1 MGNVD
6 DSGHGHAHADE
17 RGVLTGT
24 THSTGR
30 DVTKKRPSPDTQ
42 PRFTSPSAQHDRKRA
57 RVEDRRKYSNGKK
70 GGCTAVEYEVG
81 LRDDDDTKHSR
92 RYVRASSVVS
102 PSKGP
107 PIFPQRCKS
116 VPLEGEDVVQS
127 VDLTTVPLS
136 PRRSPNRGDIEVKR
150 APSLPPVAS
159 DSMEVDGGELDS
171 DDFSHLAIATPNQQ
185 KHPAFSYTVNFATPI
200 ANKRALFPLMTPL
213 SPLTPLPPTPF
224 TARPQKTCSVSQR
237 TYSTPHSLEDDMDT
251 GADTL
256 ISVPTSPTG
265 ATSTLDPST
274 VKPLTSCDPSPT
286 ANSRPSSVASSLTS
300 ELTSIEDVADLPSL
314 SQELMP
320 PPPVPSN
327 PEEHEDIGSSTHLE
341 QTNLPSAHSAATG
354 PPMSKPTHRNSIFA
368 NGPAGPQQKR
378 STIAGAMK
386 PKPRSSTSAVPRRV
400 TRSLSVH
407 KVSSDISQ
415 EDEVTSDGNEN
426 GQDGPRVR
434 HAAAIV
440 SIPSSPTTTA
450 IAKHKAAARQG
461 PPTST
466 SAFRPPPTGKLK
478 QASLNA
484 FMRPRSTGTTFTTP
498 MTTSGLAHISNSAV
512 VAAGPSKLAHPPS
525 PSKIPLPVS
534 PTKRTPGKAKE
545 RAFTISTSDRNI
557 FATTSR
563 GMALSTLSHALEK
576 LDVPPP
582 SRPNTSLGFTRLD
595 TVGDDRGDGLSD
607 VAQNGGES
615 MASTEGAVKGKA
627 RANDDICLPSATS
640 TSTATSGIKRAGF
653 ARPTASS
660 LKRSVTLSGPAARTG
675 AGGSSIFPGFRGR
688 GVGGGSGTRQRGM
701 TGIFGRAGE
710 RASKNPGLPT
720 VAGSPVKGSKPNG
733 EESGMPTG
741 GKEGTM
747 QRGDDG
753 TAEIFE
759 LQPGGQ
765 GRAGSDLG
773 MPTLD
778 PPTDM
783 TSANHQVFKS
793 DTRPSVTSP
802 SSSVDKGKQR
812 TSPVSS
818 SLALNPA
825 SSALHA
831 LSESL
836 SSLPQTPPAT
846 KPRAIGTRQG
856 LRSASAVINK
866 TSPERGGPGYDP
878 SSSNTLNA
886 NGAKDSGY
894 GGGGMS
900 ESAGGINGSGGAK
913 KSSLK
918 VLKKCGIF
926 VDVRTDQ
933 GDDAGSLFVDMLRG
947 LGAKIMGRVCQSCTH
962 IVYKNGLPNTLARYR
977 LLNDPK
983 PFVVGIAWV
992 VECVE
997 QRTRMDEEKY
1007 KVDVDLIDVAGGNT
1021 KRRRSMLPRY
1031 LIPLSPANVD
1041 TFANMSSEGDEE
1053 VETEDVNESPPRD
1066 ADSSM
1071 RSKDEDDLP
1080 PLERARRRRSVLPG
1094 GQTRLFS

>member
-1 MGNVD
+1 M
-6 DSGHGHAHADE
+6 
-17 RGVLTGT
+17 
-24 THSTGR
+24 
-30 DVTKKRPSPDTQ
+30 
-42 PRFTSPSAQHDRKRA
+42 
-57 RVEDRRKYSNGKK
+57 
-70 GGCTAVEYEVG
+70 EYEVD
-81 LRDDDDTKHSR
+81 LRDDDDTKHNR

-102 PSKGP
+102 PSKAP
-107 PIFPQRCKS
+107 SIFPIRCKS
-116 VPLEGEDVVQS
+116 VPLDGGDVVQS

-159 DSMEVDGGELDS
+159 DSMEVDGGELHS
-171 DDFSHLAIATPNQQ
+171 EDFSRLGIAVPNQQ
-185 KHPAFSYTVNFATPI
+185 KHLAFNYTVNFATPT

-224 TARPQKTCSVSQR
+224 TARPPKSCSVSQR
-237 TYSTPHSLEDDMDT
+237 THSTFHSLEDDMDT
-251 GADTL
+251 DADTL
-256 ISVPTSPTG
+256 RSAPTSPTG
-265 ATSTLDPST
+265 ATSTLHPST
-274 VKPLTSCDPSPT
+274 VQPLAPCEPLPT

-300 ELTSIEDVADLPSL
+300 ELTSIDDVADFPSP

-320 PPPVPSN
+320 PPPVPQST
-327 PEEHEDIGSSTHLE
+327 EEQEDFVGGSFTQLGRAS
-341 QTNLPSAHSAATG
+341 LPSVHSAATG
-354 PPMSKPTHRNSIFA
+354 LSMSKPTNRNSIFA
-368 NGPAGPQQKR
+368 NGPTGPQKKR

-386 PKPRSSTSAVPRRV
+386 PKPASSTSAVPRRV
-400 TRSLSVH
+400 TRSLSVN
-407 KVSSDISQ
+407 KVSNDISQ
-415 EDEVTSDGNEN
+415 EDEVTSEGNNN
-426 GQDGPRVR
+426 GQDGPRLR
-434 HAAAIV
+434 HATAIV
-440 SIPSSPTTTA
+440 SIPSSPTPIA
-450 IAKHKAAARQG
+450 IAKHKPAARQG

-484 FMRPRSTGTTFTTP
+484 FMRPRSTATTFTTP
-498 MTTSGLAHISNSAV
+498 MTTSGLAHVSNSAV
-512 VAAGPSKLAHPPS
+512 AAAGPSKLAHLPS

-534 PTKRTPGKAKE
+534 PMKRTPGKAKG
-545 RAFTISTSDRNI
+545 RAFTMTASDPNI
-557 FATTSR
+557 FAATSR

-576 LDVPPP
+576 LGVPPP
-582 SRPNTSLGFTRLD
+582 SRPNTSLGFTRSD
-595 TVGDDRGDGLSD
+595 AVGVDGGDGLSD

-615 MASTEGAVKGKA
+615 MAPTEGAVKGKA

-660 LKRSVTLSGPAARTG
+660 LKRSVTLSGLAARAG
-675 AGGSSIFPGFRGR
+675 AGGSSILPGARGH
-688 GVGGGSGTRQRGM
+688 GVGGGAGARQRGM

-733 EESGMPTG
+733 EELGMPTG
-741 GKEGTM
+741 GKEGAM
-747 QRGDDG
+747 QGGDDG
-753 TAEIFE
+753 AAEIFE
-759 LQPGGQ
+759 LQAGGQ
-765 GRAGSDLG
+765 GRAGSDVG

-783 TSANHQVFKS
+783 TSANHQVFKG

-866 TSPERGGPGYDP
+866 TSPERGGPGCDP

-894 GGGGMS
+894 GGGGIP
-900 ESAGGINGSGGAK
+900 ESTGGINGSGGAK

-918 VLKKCGIF
+918 VLKKCAIF

-997 QRTRMDEEKY
+997 QRARMDEEKY

-1031 LIPLSPANVD
+1031 LVPLSPANVD

-1053 VETEDVNESPPRD
+1053 DAETGDMNESPSRD

-1094 GQTRLFS
+1094 GQTRLFA